1 MNASRKLDILK
12 YFDVSEVLSVK
23 ELAEKLGCSESSVRR
38 DLIALD
44 KQGLIKKVHG
54 GAVRKEADTAVEDK
68 ELSVRMALNPDAKKA
83 LGAFAGGLVK
93 ERDTVYLDAGTTVS
107 FVIDALNVKDAV
119 FVTNSHPHAERL
131 AQKGYKVFVIGGEY
145 KAKTGAYV
153 GTLASKAL
161 EQYHFDKGF
170 FGTNGISPGSG
181 FSTPDEREAEVKR
194 AALLRCEKAY
204 VLADATKFDKSA
216 FVSFASL
223 SEGTVITDDAP
234 EKYSA
239 LTEIIGTDE
248 MTI

>member
-12 YFDVSEVLSVK
+12 FFDENEVLSVK

-54 GAVRKEADTAVEDK
+54 GAVRKDADSSVEDK
-68 ELSVRMALNPDAKKA
+68 ELSVRMSLNPEAKKA
-83 LGAFAGGLVK
+83 VGAFAGGLIG
-93 ERDTVYLDAGTTVS
+93 EGDTVYLDAGTTVS
-107 FVIDALNVKDAV
+107 FVIDALEVKDAV

-131 AQKGYKVFVIGGEY
+131 AQKGYKVFVVGGEY
-145 KAKTGAYV
+145 KVKTGAYV
-153 GTLASKAL
+153 GALASKAL

-170 FGTNGISPGSG
+170 FGTNGISAVSG

-194 AALLRCEKAY
+194 AALVRCEKVY

-216 FVSFASL
+216 FVSFAAL
-223 SEGTVITDDAP
+223 NEGTVICDAYP
-234 EKYSA
+234 EKYFA
-239 LTEIIGTDE
+239 FTEIIGTDE
-248 MTI
+248 TTI